1 MDFVLV
7 EVLEVDQQFERRP
20 ALPSLDLELLMVFV
34 DRMSRAFDRLMRL
47 FEASR
52 LHVVDEEVALLVG
65 PQEGRFD

>member
-34 DRMSRAFDRLMRL
+34 DRMSRAFDRLMPS
-47 FEASR
+47 SR
-52 LHVVDEEVALLVG
+52 LRA
-65 PQEGRFD
+65 FM